1 MTSSITA
8 FDPLVTGY
16 NVQEIGN
23 KLGEITAAAI
33 SDINA
38 LQAGTAYYQ
47 VRGVC
52 LVNVANLAAFT
63 VSQNG
68 ITYAAG
74 DVVLLTNQTTAAQN
88 GPYVVG
94 TVSGTAPLTRPTW
107 WAAAKVIPQGTVFEV
122 GPEGTLLAGSSWKC
136 TCAKG
141 AVVDTDDPAVYPR
154 KVGGTVTLVAGVATL
169 GAAHGLFLL
178 STTKSQVTLTR
189 NTADTSTS
197 TTGGYAAPVAS
208 RTAGK
213 IGTGAV
219 GIAAQVAAGTTNTAD
234 VSTID
239 WLVTNW

>member
-1 MTSSITA
+1 MTTA
-8 FDPLVTGY
+8 VSVKSEAQLGLLDTLVRDYRLNMTTAGT
-16 NVQEIGN
+16 
-23 KLGEITAAAI
+23 EIT
-33 SDINA
+33 A

-52 LVNVANLAAFT
+52 LANVANLAAFT

-107 WAAAKVIPQGTVFEV
+107 WSAAKVIPVGTVFEA

-141 AVVDTDDPAVYPR
+141 AVVGTDDPALYPR
-154 KVGGTVTLVAGVATL
+154 LVGGTVTLVAGTVAL
-169 GAAHGLFLL
+169 GASQGLFLL
-178 STTKSQVTLTR
+178 STTKSPITLTR
-189 NTADTSTS
+189 NTADTSTG
-197 TTGGYAAPVAS
+197 TTGGYAAPVAG

-213 IGTGAV
+213 IGT
-219 GIAAQVAAGTTNTAD
+219 AAITIVAQAAAGTTNTAD
-234 VSTID
+234 VSTLD
-239 WLVTNW
+239 WAARNW

>member
-1 MTSSITA
+1 MASAITTINTA
-8 FDPLVTGY
+8 QAMMPDSLAKAVNTQLTAAK
-16 NVQEIGN
+16 N
-23 KLGEITAAAI
+23 EIT
-33 SDINA
+33 A

-52 LVNVANLAAFT
+52 LVNVATLSTFA

-68 ITYAAG
+68 ITYAEG
-74 DVVLLTNQTTAAQN
+74 DIVLLVNQTTAAQN

-94 TVSGTAPLTRPTW
+94 VVSTTAPLTRPSW
-107 WAAAKVIPQGTVFEV
+107 WAAAKVIPLGQVFES

-141 AVVDTDDPAVYPR
+141 AVVNTDDPALYPR
-154 KVGGTVTLVAGVATL
+154 AIKGTATLVAGTVTLGSTQ
-169 GAAHGLFLL
+169 GIFLL
-178 STTKSQVTLTR
+178 STTTSGIQVTR
-189 NTADTSTS
+189 NTANTSTA

-219 GIAAQVAAGTTNTAD
+219 VINAQVAAGTTNTAD
-234 VSTID
+234 VSTVDYSII
-239 WLVTNW
+239 NW